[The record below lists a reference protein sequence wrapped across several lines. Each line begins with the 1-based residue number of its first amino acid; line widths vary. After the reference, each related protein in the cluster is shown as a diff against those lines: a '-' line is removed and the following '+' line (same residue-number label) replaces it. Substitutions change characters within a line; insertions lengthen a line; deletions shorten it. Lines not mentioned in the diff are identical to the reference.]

1 MENREDFR
9 KELGGLIERLQE
21 KQQYMSS
28 ELDSISKLIVML
40 CQINIFLD
48 GDAASAAE
56 RIFEKKIDGSYS
68 LNLLDGIRN
77 IFIEKGYNAALNECV
92 NRFNRVKE
100 QLIVDLE
107 PTNIAK
113 FQEIK
118 SFFGLKNDDA
128 TLNLLVNMAHAE
140 LGSIKSKFIRAKK
153 KGEKPI
159 DISRNCNI
167 NYNRVKKLSEQ
178 YKDV

>member
-1 MENREDFR
+1 MENRKEFR
-9 KELGGLIERLQE
+9 KELGTLVSRLQK
-21 KQQYMSS
+21 KQEYVCG
-28 ELDSISKLIVML
+28 ELDSIQKLIAILRQMDD
-40 CQINIFLD
+40 FLD
-48 GDAASAAE
+48 GDVTSASVK
-56 RIFEKKIDGSYS
+56 IFEKQIDGSYS
-68 LNLLDGIRN
+68 LNLLDDIRN

-107 PTNIAK
+107 PTNIVK

-118 SFFGLKNDDA
+118 SFFGLKTDDA

-140 LGSIKSKFIRAKK
+140 LGETKSNYIRAKK
-153 KGEKPI
+153 KGEKPSN
-159 DISRNCNI
+159 ISKYYGI
-167 NYNRVKKLSEQ
+167 NYNQVKKLSEQ